1 MRGYM
6 VTALIAFMIP
16 TLGMA
21 TKVGRDEAIAAGQA
35 KQMQEIL
42 VLIEK
47 KDRASEKRFEKLA
60 EHLEVGHDETDVLA
74 NQVGILESVVSRME
88 PKLDTVTILLTKYGE
103 DIAVLK
109 AKE

>member
-6 VTALIAFMIP
+6 VTALIAFTIP

-21 TKVGRDEAIAAGQA
+21 TKVGRDEAIADSQA
-35 KQMQEIL
+35 KQMDAIL
-42 VLIEK
+42 VLIAKQDE
-47 KDRASEKRFEKLA
+47 ASEKRFDKLTL
-60 EHLEVGHDETDVLA
+60 HLEEGHDETDVLA
-74 NQVGILESVVSRME
+74 HQVGTLETVVSRME

-109 AKE
+109 AKK